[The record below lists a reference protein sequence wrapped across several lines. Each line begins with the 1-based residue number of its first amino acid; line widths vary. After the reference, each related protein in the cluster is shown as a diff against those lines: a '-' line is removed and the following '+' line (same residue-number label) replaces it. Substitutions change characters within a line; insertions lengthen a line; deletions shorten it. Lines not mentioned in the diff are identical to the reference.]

1 MRESLTR
8 PQQLALRN
16 LWDKMYPDHPYG
28 RSVTEQSL
36 GNVSRE
42 ELQTFFRKF
51 WTPERMTFS
60 VVGDIKE
67 GVGVFFRR
75 YNQFSAEKLFF

>member
-1 MRESLTR
+1 M
-8 PQQLALRN
+8 
-16 LWDKMYPDHPYG
+16 G
-28 RSVTEQSL
+28 SVTEQSL

-60 VVGDIKE
+60 VVGDIKRRIWSL
-67 GVGVFFRR
+67 FRR
-75 YNQFSAEKLFF
+75 CN